1 MLQRTRPIVLSI
13 LSGISLGLIGV
24 AIGLGKK
31 AGVQPIEIMLVS
43 TGVGSLV
50 FAGKQLQRRQP
61 APIPLRVWWWGVTG
75 GLSQYLAMR
84 GIGLAMNLGPL
95 SPVWCAASLGFIPVS
110 FYSAIRY
117 KERLTLLK
125 NMALAAGVGCV
136 VVSAVTNS
144 RGGTTL
150 VSLAGTLG
158 YGAVLLAVLVL
169 NSLNSIAI
177 KTLGMNA
184 GLTQPGQTSRANNLF
199 LPIMYATCFLA
210 ALADLLWH
218 RNPNLAFSSLVV
230 FGGLAA
236 LGSMVGMAL
245 MASCASAP
253 AGVVFTLSG
262 ISGVVTAAL
271 VSVLFLGER
280 AGLGWGGTISLG
292 VVSILFGALS
302 FDSK

>member
-1 MLQRTRPIVLSI
+1 M
-13 LSGISLGLIGV
+13 GLIGV
-24 AIGLGKK
+24 AFGLGQK
-31 AGVQPIEIMLVS
+31 AGVQPIEIMLVC
-43 TGVGSLV
+43 TGVASLL
-50 FAGKQLQRRQP
+50 FAGKQWRRSQP
-61 APIPLRVWWWGVTG
+61 SPIPLRVWGWGVTG

-110 FYSAIRY
+110 FYSALRY

-125 NMALAAGVGCV
+125 NVALAAGVGCV

-150 VSLAGTLG
+150 ASLADTLG

-184 GLTQPGQTSRANNLF
+184 GPAQAGRTSRDNNLF

-210 ALADLLWH
+210 ALADLIWH
-218 RNPNLAFSSLVV
+218 RNPNLAFGPMIG
-230 FGGLAA
+230 FGALAA

-262 ISGVVTAAL
+262 ISGIVTAAV

-280 AGLGWGGTISLG
+280 AGLGWGGTIGLG

-302 FDSK
+302 FDDK

>member
-1 MLQRTRPIVLSI
+1 MAV
-13 LSGISLGLIGV
+13 IGV
-24 AIGLGKK
+24 AFGLGQK

-84 GIGLAMNLGPL
+84 GIGLAMKLGPL
-95 SPVWCAASLGFIPVS
+95 SPLWCAASLGFIPVS

-125 NMALAAGVGCV
+125 FGVLAAGVGCV
-136 VVSAVTNS
+136 VVSALANS
-144 RGGTTL
+144 RGGATL
-150 VSLAGTLG
+150 TSLASTLG
-158 YGAVLLAVLVL
+158 YGAVLVAVLML

-177 KTLGMNA
+177 KTLGMTA
-184 GLTQPGQTSRANNLF
+184 SPAQPVQTSRDNNLF
-199 LPIMYATCFLA
+199 LPIMYTTCFLA

-218 RNPNLAFSSLVV
+218 RNPNLALNSMVA
-230 FGGLAA
+230 FGALAA
-236 LGSMVGMAL
+236 FGSIVGMAL
-245 MASCASAP
+245 VAKCANAP

-262 ISGVVTAAL
+262 ISSIVTAAL

-280 AGLGWGGTISLG
+280 AGIGWGGTISLG
-292 VVSILFGALS
+292 ILSILFGSLS